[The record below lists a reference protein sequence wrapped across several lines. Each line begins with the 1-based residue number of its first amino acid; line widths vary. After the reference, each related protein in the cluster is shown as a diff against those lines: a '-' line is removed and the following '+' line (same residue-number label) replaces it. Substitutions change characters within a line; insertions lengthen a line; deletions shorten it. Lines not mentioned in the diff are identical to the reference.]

1 MMLFF
6 RFIWPR
12 SWRSFS
18 VWIPLIAVGL
28 ISCIGLSLAMG
39 FRSGLL
45 AQHETATLR
54 DGGSGFRPMTR
65 SAGDPPLRSSNTVAT
80 GYGPLDGHVILG
92 RGRSADSIFQ
102 AFHVG

>member
-6 RFIWPR
+6 RFIWPK

-28 ISCIGLSLAMG
+28 ITCVGLSLAMG

-54 DGGSGFRPMTR
+54 DGG
-65 SAGDPPLRSSNTVAT
+65 
-80 GYGPLDGHVILG
+80 
-92 RGRSADSIFQ
+92 
-102 AFHVG
+102 